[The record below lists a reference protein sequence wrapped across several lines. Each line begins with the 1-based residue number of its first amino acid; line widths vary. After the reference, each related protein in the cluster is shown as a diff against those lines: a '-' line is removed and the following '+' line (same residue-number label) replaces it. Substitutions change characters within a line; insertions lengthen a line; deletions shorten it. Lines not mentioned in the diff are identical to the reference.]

1 MEKKSKSKVPL
12 HIQKNWKNF
21 FQELDD
27 ENDESTK
34 DFVLILIK
42 ICDQK
47 EQPFKPLEMVLDLAE
62 GTNYPDLNC
71 HFMKF
76 ILEHAH
82 WEV

>member
-1 MEKKSKSKVPL
+1 MPL
-12 HIQKNWKNF
+12 DIQKNWKNF

-42 ICDQK
+42 IYNRK

-62 GTNYPDLNC
+62 GRNYPD
-71 HFMKF
+71 
-76 ILEHAH
+76 
-82 WEV
+82 